1 MVFSQRHN
9 HRLSRWLA
17 QRYKG
22 ILPAGLKAHRKICQ
36 PQRTPQ
42 KGCPFG
48 GRTFTTAEPWWW
60 IRPLTA
66 DTKHKGHPKRGV
78 LLGVEPLPRQ
88 SRGGGFAP
96 SPPTPNTKDTPE
108 GCPLCLVPV
117 VGVEP
122 TRYRYHRILSPARL
136 PIPSHR
142 RMSLATHTQTV
153 YHKWSN

>member
-42 KGCPFG
+42 KGYPFG
-48 GRTFTTAEPWWW
+48 GLTFTTAEPWWW

-88 SRGGGFAP
+88 SRGGGSAP
-96 SPPTPNTKDTPE
+96 SPPTPNTKDTPKRVSFVF
-108 GCPLCLVPV
+108 GA
-117 VGVEP
+117 GGGG
-122 TRYRYHRILSPARL
+122 R
-136 PIPSHR
+136 
-142 RMSLATHTQTV
+142 THTVSLPPDFESGTSANSITPA
-153 YHKWSN
+153 YESCDSHSNSIS